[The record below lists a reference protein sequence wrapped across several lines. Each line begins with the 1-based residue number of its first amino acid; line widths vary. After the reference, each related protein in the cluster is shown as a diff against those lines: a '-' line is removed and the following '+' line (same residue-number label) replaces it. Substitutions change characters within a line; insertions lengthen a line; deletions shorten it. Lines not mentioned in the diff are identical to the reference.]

1 MSSWSRTCDFTG
13 FDVRGCVKSGVPLC
27 NGLLYRENPTDLII
41 LDIFMP
47 EKEGLEVIMELKHE
61 FPEVRI
67 IAMSGEGTK
76 VSGHNYLQ
84 IVEKLGALQTFHKPF
99 RVVEMI
105 AAVREILGGV

>member
-1 MSSWSRTCDFTG
+1 MLRMALRSQGYEVQEASDG
-13 FDVRGCVKSGVPLC
+13 KE
-27 NGLLYRENPTDLII
+27 GLRLYRENPTDLII

-47 EKEGLEVIMELKHE
+47 EKEGLEVIMELKRE

-67 IAMSGEGTK
+67 IAMSGGGTK

-84 IVEKLGALQTFHKPF
+84 IAEKLGALQTFHKPF
-99 RVVEMI
+99 RVMEMI